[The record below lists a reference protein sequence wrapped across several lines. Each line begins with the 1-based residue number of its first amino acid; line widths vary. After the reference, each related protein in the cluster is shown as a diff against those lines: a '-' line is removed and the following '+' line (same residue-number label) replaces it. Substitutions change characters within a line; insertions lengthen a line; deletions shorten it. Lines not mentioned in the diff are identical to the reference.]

1 MASVH
6 LVDQRN
12 ALSADVLVIG
22 TLATDRGAVPAPG
35 GHVADEALGGG
46 LAAALAA
53 LEATGKP
60 DEVLRIPTL
69 GRAKPALVIA
79 AGMGHGDPAALDP
92 EAVRRAV
99 GAACRS
105 VSKARR
111 IAVAIGDGTDPQLA
125 GAASDGALLGSYRFT
140 RFKSEANGSTP
151 SRLDVLVSEPSNAKA
166 RAALRRSVVV
176 AGAVNNARDLVNTP
190 ANHLNP
196 PSMAD
201 YARQQAE
208 AAGMQVEV
216 LDEKALRRGGYG
228 GISAVGGGSATPP
241 RLVRLSYRPANPRAS
256 VALVGKGITFDSG
269 GLDIKHTDM
278 ALMKSDMGGAAAVI
292 EAAIAAAKLKLPV
305 QVTAT
310 VPLAENAVSGRS
322 YRPSDVLTMRN
333 GSTVEVG
340 NTDAEGRLILA
351 DAICRA
357 CEDAPDYLIE
367 ASTLTGGQVIALGQH
382 TAGAMGSE
390 QFRDWMVSVA
400 AAAGESL
407 WPMPLTADLR
417 PRLDSPVADIVNV
430 TGERWASMLIGGTF
444 LADFVADGVEW
455 VHLDIAGP
463 AFLEK
468 ATGYHHVGGTGYI
481 VRTILAALT
490 ELAEG

>member
-1 MASVH
+1 MALVH
-6 LVDQRN
+6 LVDQRT
-12 ALSADVLVIG
+12 AMSADVIVVA
-22 TLATDRGAVPAPG
+22 TLATDRGAVLAPG
-35 GHVADEALGGG
+35 AKPVDAALGGV
-46 LAAALAA
+46 LAAALTA

-60 DEVLRIPTL
+60 DEVCRIPTL
-69 GRAKPALVIA
+69 GRTEVPLVIA
-79 AGMGHGDPAALDP
+79 TGMGRGAPAALEP

-99 GAACRS
+99 GAALRS
-105 VSKARR
+105 VDRARR
-111 IAVAIGDGTDPQLA
+111 VAVAIGEGTDSELV
-125 GAASDGALLGSYRFT
+125 GAVSDGAILGSYRFT
-140 RFKSEANGSTP
+140 RYKAGTGNQL
-151 SRLDVLVSEPSNAKA
+151 RRVDIVVSEPSDAQA
-166 RAALRRSVVV
+166 RAALRRSAIV

-196 PSMAD
+196 PTLAD
-201 YARQQAE
+201 YAREQAE
-208 AAGMQVEV
+208 AAGLQVEV
-216 LDEKALRRGGYG
+216 LDEKALRRGSYG

-241 RLVRLSYRPANPRAS
+241 RLVRIAYRPARPRAS

-269 GLDIKHTDM
+269 GLDIKHVNM
-278 ALMKSDMGGAAAVI
+278 AEMKSDMGGAAAVI
-292 EAAIAAAKLKLPV
+292 EATIAAAKLKLPV
-305 QVTAT
+305 EVTAT
-310 VPLAENAVSGRS
+310 VPLAENAISGRS

-367 ASTLTGGQVIALGQH
+367 TSTLTGGQVISLGFH

-390 QFRDWMVSVA
+390 RFRDWMVSQA
-400 AAAGESL
+400 AAAGESV

-430 TGERWASMLIGGTF
+430 TGDRWASMLMGGTF
-444 LADFVADGVEW
+444 LADFVPDGVEW

-463 AFLEK
+463 AFLDK
-468 ATGYHHVGGTGYI
+468 PRGYHHRGGTGYI
-481 VRTILAALT
+481 VRTIVAALT
-490 ELAEG
+490 GLAER

>member
-6 LVDQRN
+6 LVDQRS

-35 GHVADEALGGG
+35 GQLADEALGGS
-46 LAAALAA
+46 LTAALAA

-79 AGMGHGDPAALDP
+79 AGIGRGDPAALDP

-99 GAACRS
+99 GAACRTIG
-105 VSKARR
+105 KARR

-125 GAASDGALLGSYRFT
+125 GAVSDGALLGSYRFT
-140 RFKSEANGSTP
+140 RFKSAANGSAP
-151 SRLDVLVSEPSNAKA
+151 SRVDVVVSEPSNAKG
-166 RAALRRSVVV
+166 RAALRRSVIV

-196 PSMAD
+196 PSLAD

-208 AAGMQVEV
+208 AAGLQVEV

-228 GISAVGGGSATPP
+228 GISAVGGGSATP
-241 RLVRLSYRPANPRAS
+241 RLVRLSHRPANPRAA

-269 GLDIKHTDM
+269 GLDLKQSDM
-278 ALMKSDMGGAAAVI
+278 ALMKSDMSGAAAVI
-292 EAAIAAAKLKLPV
+292 EATIAAAKLKLPV

-333 GSTVEVG
+333 GNTVEVA

-367 ASTLTGGQVIALGQH
+367 TSTLTGGQVIALGPH

-390 QFRDWMVSVA
+390 QFRDWMVSMA

-430 TGERWASMLIGGTF
+430 TGDRWASMLIGGTF

-463 AFLEK
+463 SFLEK

-490 ELAEG
+490 GLAEG

>member
-1 MASVH
+1 MVSVH
-6 LVDQRN
+6 LVDQRT
-12 ALSADVLVIG
+12 ALSADVLVVG
-22 TLATDRGAVPAPG
+22 TLASDRGAVLAAG
-35 GHVADEALGGG
+35 AEAVDAALDGALGS
-46 LAAALAA
+46 ALAA
-53 LEATGKP
+53 LEATGRP

-69 GRAKPALVIA
+69 GRVQPQLVVATGI
-79 AGMGHGDPAALDP
+79 GRGNPAALDP

-99 GAACRS
+99 GAAFRS
-105 VSKARR
+105 LGKARR
-111 IAVAIGDGTDPQLA
+111 VAVAVGDGTDPELA
-125 GAASDGALLGSYRFT
+125 GAVSDGALLGAYRFT
-140 RFKSEANGSTP
+140 RYKSDDDGWP
-151 SRLDVLVSEPSNAKA
+151 LRRVDVVVAEPGNAKA
-166 RAALRRSVVV
+166 RAALRRSAVV
-176 AGAVNNARDLVNTP
+176 AAAVNGARELVNTP

-196 PSMAD
+196 PSLAD

-208 AAGMQVEV
+208 AAGLQVEV

-241 RLVRLSYRPANPRAS
+241 RLVRISHRPANPRAS

-269 GLDIKHTDM
+269 GLDIKHVNM
-278 ALMKSDMGGAAAVI
+278 AEMKSDMGGAAAVI
-292 EAAIAAAKLKLPV
+292 EATIAAAKLKLPV

-310 VPLAENAVSGRS
+310 VPLAENAVSGKA

-357 CEDAPDYLIE
+357 CEDKPDYLIE
-367 ASTLTGGQVIALGQH
+367 TSTLTGGQVVALGQH
-382 TAGAMGSE
+382 TAGAMGTE
-390 QFRDWMVSVA
+390 QFRDWVVSRA

-407 WPMPLTADLR
+407 WPMPLTPDLR

-430 TGERWASMLIGGTF
+430 TGDRWASMLMGGIF
-444 LADFVADGVEW
+444 LADFVAEGVDW

-463 AFLEK
+463 SFLEK
-468 ATGYHHVGGTGYI
+468 ATGYHQVGGTGFI
-481 VRTILAALT
+481 VRTILAALSG
-490 ELAEG
+490 LAEG